1 MINLQLFHI
10 LMKLRHR
17 AGQIQQI
24 SPAAAPFY
32 GFLTEGFAYEFYR
45 TNKNKQLVSWFWA
58 EAEFVIPT
66 SPYSTIVLSADA
78 EFLDF
83 DYSVMFKDLRESA
96 EDREEYAFTRGCH
109 NLLIAERISDL
120 KYLSPFQQCLKLQQR
135 TPEVFDY
142 VRKEQIASFLN
153 IDVMELRRFMLKR
166 PLPQAGE

>member
-1 MINLQLFHI
+1 MINLQLFHT

-24 SPAAAPFY
+24 LPATAPFY

-45 TNKNKQLVSWFWA
+45 TNKNKQLVSWFWTKA
-58 EAEFVIPT
+58 EYVIPT

-78 EFLDF
+78 EFLDL
-83 DYSVMFKDLRESA
+83 DYSVMFKDLRRSVEY
-96 EDREEYAFTRGCH
+96 REEYAFTRGCH
-109 NLLIAERISDL
+109 NLFIAERINDI
-120 KYLSPFQQCLKLQQR
+120 KYLGPFQQYLKLQQQ

-166 PLPQAGE
+166 PLPQAGG